1 MGNRTPCGRVK
12 GPLLAQPRYTLPVHE
27 LDLRVGVEP
36 TLSWFNARSPAIR
49 RSENSKWSGRM
60 ESNHLGRAWFSRDC
74 RPLQLTWVCSP
85 ELCANELHPRKGSS
99 KRSISVPRLP
109 RVRPSLL
116 KSLAQGPI
124 SCCRLWRGRIFCCW
138 QGHRELNSGF
148 QFWRL
153 TCYRNTLPPI
163 ILLLE

>member
-12 GPLLAQPRYTLPVHE
+12 SPLLAQPRYTLPVHE

-116 KSLAQGPI
+116 RSLGQGPI
-124 SCCRLWRGRIFCCW
+124 SCCRLWR
-138 QGHRELNSGF
+138 REVMAPERGVETLAYGF
-148 QFWRL
+148 GVRFQPDW
-153 TCYRNTLPPI
+153 N
-163 ILLLE
+163 